1 MNVGETATKYY
12 SQSGKGLVPQETV
25 VVLTGSQQEEA
36 SPFLLQPQSPSS
48 TVADREPTGKAEM
61 RFEES
66 QILNEDIK
74 GGPGAE
80 VIA

>member
-1 MNVGETATKYY
+1 MNVGETATKYHC
-12 SQSGKGLVPQETV
+12 QSGKGLLPQETV

-36 SPFLLQPQSPSS
+36 SPFLLQPQSPSN
-48 TVADREPTGKAEM
+48 TVANREPTGEAEM

-66 QILNEDIK
+66 QILNEDMK

-80 VIA
+80 VTA